1 MNKLTSKIGLFEISK
16 YVIRMGWII
25 NVFCKIGK
33 SQGKYPI
40 VAENRWCNVQLIM
53 KMGEREKKQ
62 GESWTCI
69 NFGVFLSF
77 TQVWMFSLVE
87 ACNIVE

>member
-16 YVIRMGWII
+16 YVTRTGWII

-40 VAENRWCNVQLIM
+40 VAENTWCNVELIM
-53 KMGEREKKQ
+53 KMGQRGRKQ
-62 GESWTCI
+62 GESWTYI
-69 NFGVFLSF
+69 NFGAFLNFTSSLDVFSCRSF
-77 TQVWMFSLVE
+77 QHS
-87 ACNIVE
+87 